1 MNPTIILS
9 LVASAVAFFS
19 TTSIRGVAAEGGAT
33 NEQQQ
38 PQPTTTTTTNTMK
51 NYKDQHQFERAL
63 SGSGDVMSFDDDFW
77 SYDQGSMDTY
87 WADYAIVP
95 KKCMIL

>member
-1 MNPTIILS
+1 MNPTNILLS
-9 LVASAVAFFS
+9 LLVGRTAANAASSTRGASA
-19 TTSIRGVAAEGGAT
+19 GGYAAA
-33 NEQQQ
+33 NEIV
-38 PQPTTTTTTNTMK
+38 
-51 NYKDQHQFERAL
+51 YKAHHQFERAL

-87 WADYAIVP
+87 WADYSIMP

>member
-1 MNPTIILS
+1 MNPTTTIIILS
-9 LVASAVAFFS
+9 LVVASAIAS
-19 TTSIRGVAAEGGAT
+19 SSTSIRGAAAEGGAT

-38 PQPTTTTTTNTMK
+38 PTTTMK
-51 NYKDQHQFERAL
+51 MNYKDQHQFERAL

>member
-1 MNPTIILS
+1 MNPSSTLLSIL
-9 LVASAVAFFS
+9 LGSAATAAALS
-19 TTSIRGVAAEGGAT
+19 TRGAADEAANAQT
-33 NEQQQ
+33 K
-38 PQPTTTTTTNTMK
+38 TVV
-51 NYKDQHQFERAL
+51 YKDQHQFERAL

>member
-1 MNPTIILS
+1 M
-9 LVASAVAFFS
+9 
-19 TTSIRGVAAEGGAT
+19 
-33 NEQQQ
+33 
-38 PQPTTTTTTNTMK
+38 
-51 NYKDQHQFERAL
+51 NYKDSHFQYERAL

-87 WADYAIVP
+87 WADYAIMP

>member
-1 MNPTIILS
+1 MNPSTILIS
-9 LVASAVAFFS
+9 LLASSAAATSSTRGASAAADGAHEQSS
-19 TTSIRGVAAEGGAT
+19 T
-33 NEQQQ
+33 
-38 PQPTTTTTTNTMK
+38 MM
-51 NYKDQHQFERAL
+51 NYKDSHFQYERAL

-87 WADYAIVP
+87 WADYAIMP